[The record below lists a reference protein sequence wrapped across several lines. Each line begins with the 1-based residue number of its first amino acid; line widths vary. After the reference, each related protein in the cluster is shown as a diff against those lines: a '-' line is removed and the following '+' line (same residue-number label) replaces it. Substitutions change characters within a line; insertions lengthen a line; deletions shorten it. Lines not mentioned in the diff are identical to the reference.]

1 MVPPMRNLAIAAFA
15 LGILS
20 STVAR
25 ADIPK
30 VGDQMPWPTVKKFWL
45 DDPPNAA
52 DAAGKVVIHWFCS
65 AKKVKDANSPN
76 NCYDDLAR
84 LVDMRE
90 NNTKVYVIAYISDA
104 KTKKLAKKLDPIR
117 EDVGAG
123 AVAYGKEVDRL
134 GATIGLPS
142 GGSIVQDVDGKIA
155 LVAPSTDPD
164 FLDKRDAKVK
174 ELADAIKLYTTTQ
187 SGPSQVKVGDKF
199 SLDVSVTLESWLTTS
214 SKAPFEF
221 KLTAPA
227 NITCTA
233 TKLAAKDVKMDARSI
248 TASFSCT
255 AGKAGSYEASATLQ
269 FGFDNPT
276 KATGVGSDSAR
287 WKFTAK

>member
-1 MVPPMRNLAIAAFA
+1 MVPPMRTLAFA
-15 LGILS
+15 ALCFGIFA
-20 STVAR
+20 STAAR

-30 VGDQMPWPTVKKFWL
+30 VGDPMPWPTVKKYWL
-45 DDPPNAA
+45 EDPPNAA

-65 AKKVKDANSPN
+65 VKVDT
-76 NCYDDLAR
+76 CRDDLAR
-84 LVDMRE
+84 LVELRE
-90 NNTKVYVIAYISDA
+90 NNTRVYVIAYISDA
-104 KTKKLAKKLDPIR
+104 KNKKAAAKMDPIR
-117 EDVGAG
+117 DDVGTG
-123 AVAYGKEVDRL
+123 AVAYGKEVNRL
-134 GATIGLPS
+134 GAMIGLPA

-155 LVAPSTDPD
+155 LVAPSTDPE

-174 ELADAIKLYTTTQ
+174 DLTEAIKLYTLT
-187 SGPSQVKVGDKF
+187 SDGPSSVKVGDKF
-199 SLDVSVTLESWLTTS
+199 ALDVSITLASWLTTS

-227 NITCTA
+227 NITCTS
-233 TKLAAKDVKMDARSI
+233 TKLAAKDVTMDAHTI
-248 TASFSCT
+248 KASFACT
-255 AGKAGSYEASATLQ
+255 AGKAGSYETSATLQ